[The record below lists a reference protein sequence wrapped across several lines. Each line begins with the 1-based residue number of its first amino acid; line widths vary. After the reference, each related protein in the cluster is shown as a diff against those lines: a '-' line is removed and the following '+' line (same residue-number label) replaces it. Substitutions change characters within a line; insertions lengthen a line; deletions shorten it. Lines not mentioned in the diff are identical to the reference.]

1 MIDSH
6 FLLSRVQFVS
16 DLLSRV
22 LMICGSLMAVAN
34 GLIPSLGAMIYGNLT
49 DELVIRKNWNCTLNE
64 SVTTVTLKN
73 LVTLEMIQ
81 PRMEG
86 INITQTKSIEV
97 TVNITRIQVI
107 IVGMNGEQHNE
118 RTYENMTTVRMNGT
132 ALNGTE
138 LVALGVN
145 GSRVEMVQLQN
156 KTVGEKE
163 NDMKKDKR
171 SIKGTGKYGNGGYL
185 KTKSDKK
192 EITREYDEAR
202 KTTVGAIYKRPVERF
217 GRIFKER
224 NVKTD
229 FEDNEF
235 FASSRKREGPA
246 LRSLFGNDP
255 ETQVINSKGA
265 YQKGLVQSLDRN
277 TRDVVFF
284 TSEGKPKNNQ
294 TTQRQDENKV
304 DAPEVLKVQPRNKVL
319 QMTKADSHV
328 SDDDIELGKAQSIT
342 SLFPPTPKPII
353 LPPTNNISYTLIN
366 ITKNCRIVENRVEEN
381 MSKYAL
387 YYVYA
392 AIATLLFAY
401 GQMVFWNVASE
412 RGVRNLSENLTDS
425 LMDQDP
431 GFYDT
436 KIHEG
441 VLNLEGVT

>member
-1 MIDSH
+1 MIDFH

-73 LVTLEMIQ
+73 LVTLAMIQ

-86 INITQTKSIEV
+86 INVTQTRSIEV
-97 TVNITRIQVI
+97 TVNITRIQVT

-118 RTYENMTTVRMNGT
+118 KTYENMTTVRMNGT

-138 LVALGVN
+138 LVALRVN

-163 NDMKKDKR
+163 NDRKKDKS

-192 EITREYDEAR
+192 QITREDVEAR
-202 KTTVGAIYKRPVERF
+202 KTTVGAIHKRPVERF

-246 LRSLFGNDP
+246 LRSLFGNDA
-255 ETQVINSKGA
+255 EAQVINSKVA

-277 TRDVVFF
+277 TRDIVFF
-284 TSEGKPKNNQ
+284 TSEGKPKNDQ

-319 QMTKADSHV
+319 QMTKADSHM

-366 ITKNCRIVENRVEEN
+366 ITKNCRTVENRVEEN

>member
-22 LMICGSLMAVAN
+22 LMICGSLMAVTN

-64 SVTTVTLKN
+64 SVTTMTLKN

-86 INITQTKSIEV
+86 INVTQTRSIEV
-97 TVNITRIQVI
+97 TVNITRIQMI

-171 SIKGTGKYGNGGYL
+171 SIEGTGKYGNGGYL

-192 EITREYDEAR
+192 QITREDDEAR
-202 KTTVGAIYKRPVERF
+202 KTTVIYKRPVERF

-235 FASSRKREGPA
+235 FESLRKREGPA
-246 LRSLFGNDP
+246 LRSLFGNDA
-255 ETQVINSKGA
+255 EAQVINSKVA

-294 TTQRQDENKV
+294 TTQRQNKNKV
-304 DAPEVLKVQPRNKVL
+304 DAPEMLKVQPRNRVL

-366 ITKNCRIVENRVEEN
+366 ITKNCRTIENRVEEN
-381 MSKYAL
+381 LSKCAL

-441 VLNLEGVT
+441 VLNLEGVM